1 MSWYTELLPGALGGF
16 VRTATKWF
24 AADASPTPV
33 INDLF
38 AELSLVDPDRLFAA
52 GWYGA
57 QYNPSKLVTRKGLE
71 IYDKMRLDD
80 QVHAALQFKKSAVL
94 AAGWEV
100 SPGEDDMPE
109 DEVALFVR
117 NTLRAVEGGFNDAL
131 FEVLSALDYGYSVSE
146 LVWAERD
153 GDIVLAALKTRR
165 PHTFLFDTD
174 VHGNLLAVLQ
184 RQLRGTAR
192 MPPDK
197 FLLFTYGKEFSNYY
211 GRSDLE
217 VCYRPWWSKDNAYK
231 WLTMLLERLGIPPI
245 FGLYDANK
253 YTPQQVTDLKSV
265 IKNLQA
271 ATMGIIPRPGDSAS
285 LDFWTPQLAD
295 NATRV
300 FIPALD
306 MYNKDISRALLMPNL
321 IGFTPDS
328 STGSW
333 ARAKVHLDV
342 FMLAVER
349 LRTDLM
355 EEVQESIVVPL
366 VDLNF
371 GPQGV
376 YPRFRFLPVGDE
388 AQLDLVKTWAQL
400 VGLQVLTKQPEDELY
415 IRKLLKLPEVDTE
428 KLGIAPNLEEN
439 RPAHRRRDE
448 KLMSRHVAVDYAQIE
463 GKLNALETSA
473 RDALLTA
480 LTAVRDRA
488 LKFAARDL
496 KPGEVADLRLQ
507 GFGDVQDALGT
518 LLLAGYRQGHRD
530 LRAELRGAKEY
541 AEPLFTPT
549 EAIRWLA
556 AQQRQ
561 ISGVLRDR
569 LTNDVKQIL
578 LNGMKFGDTQGALQ
592 EKISALFTQYIGDD
606 TVLEDGD
613 PLAPYRVD
621 TIIRTNTT
629 NAYNQGRLIG
639 ARDPDLAGLMRG
651 MEFSAVL
658 DLRTTPACRL
668 LNTKIIPMGEP
679 QLDRLSP
686 ALHFNCRSVLVP
698 VPVGV
703 EIDSADFITQAEIG
717 EALGLIPAGFK

>member
-1 MSWYTELLPGALGGF
+1 MSWRDELMAGAVGAF

-24 AADASPTPV
+24 AADAPAPV
-33 INDLF
+33 VNDLF

-217 VCYRPWWSKDNAYK
+217 VCYRSWWSKDNTYK

-253 YTPQQVTDLKSV
+253 YTQQQVSDLKSV

-271 ATMGIIPRPGDSAS
+271 ATMGIIPRPGDAAS

-328 STGSW
+328 SSGSW

-388 AQLDLVKTWAQL
+388 AQLDLIKTWAQL
-400 VGLQVLTKQPEDELY
+400 VGLQALTKQPEDEIY
-415 IRKLLKLPEVDTE
+415 MRKLLKLPEVD
-428 KLGIAPNLEEN
+428 AANLETVAAV
-439 RPAHRRRDE
+439 P
-448 KLMSRHVAVDYAQIE
+448 KMFKSMSRHVAVDYAQIE
-463 GKLNALETSA
+463 GKLNALEASA

-488 LKFAARDL
+488 LKFATRDL
-496 KPGEVADLRLQ
+496 RPGEVADLRLQ
-507 GFGDVQDALGT
+507 GFGDVQDALGA

-530 LRAELRGAKEY
+530 LRAELRGAREY
-541 AEPLFTPT
+541 AAPLFTPT
-549 EAIRWLA
+549 AATRWLS
-556 AQQRQ
+556 AQQLQ
-561 ISGVLRDR
+561 ISGVLRDK
-569 LTNDVKQIL
+569 LTSDVKQIL

-592 EKISALFTQYIGDD
+592 EKISALFTQYIGDE

-658 DLRTTPACRL
+658 DSRTTPVCRL
-668 LNTKIIPMGEP
+668 LNTKIIPLGEP
-679 QLDRLSP
+679 QLDRLLP

-698 VPVGV
+698 VPVGIAV
-703 EIDSADFITQAEIG
+703 DAADFITQGEIG